1 MMLTKVLKSDP
12 WPAIVRRLDPDL
24 LRVPPPASYHV
35 GRRHG
40 HAGLPDNVLL
50 FMRQDLRTDQAGTH
64 HHRHVLILALAGS
77 GGVCVDRHIHRLR
90 PGRAVLILPHQLHH
104 YVDTQPPLR
113 WLFVTFEAEAA
124 AWTRLYNRQ
133 AAMHPDQEGL
143 LLRLLR
149 GFAEA
154 RPAGAERLALATAL
168 LLGELADRR
177 LRPPGSGP
185 TQPETAR
192 PDVLEQVNRILY
204 RRLDRPPGIRGLAAE
219 IGISPSHLRNLVRR
233 SLGLSLGRYVLRV
246 RLNHARILLAD
257 RRLRV
262 GEVARQ
268 CGFGSL
274 QAFSRAYRRM
284 HGRSPRRDRG

>member
-1 MMLTKVLKSDP
+1 MLTKVLKPDP
-12 WPAIVRRLDPDL
+12 WPEIARRLEPAL
-24 LRVPPPASYHV
+24 LRVPLPDSYHV

-40 HAGLPDNVLL
+40 RPGLPENVLL
-50 FMRQDLRTDQAGTH
+50 FLRQDLRTDQAGAL
-64 HHRHVLILALAGS
+64 HHRHVVILALAGS

-104 YVDTQPPLR
+104 YVDVEPPLR
-113 WLFVTFEAEAA
+113 WLFLTFEADASA
-124 AWTRLYNRQ
+124 HTRLYNRQ
-133 AAMHPDQEGL
+133 AALHPDQEGL

-149 GFAEA
+149 SFADE
-154 RPAGAERLALATAL
+154 RPVAAERLAMTASL

-185 TQPETAR
+185 LQPEAAR

-204 RRLDRPPGIRGLAAE
+204 QRLDRPPGIRGLAAE

-257 RRLRV
+257 RRLKV
-262 GEVARQ
+262 GEVARR